1 MATASARMVITGEDR
16 TKKAFQSVQTSLG
29 NLNKSFGSLK
39 GGIGAMLG
47 IVGLG
52 AFVSQMTATAD
63 KIGKV
68 SSKLGIST
76 DALQKFRFGAEQS
89 GIQVN
94 TFDMAIQRMTRRVA
108 EARNGTGEGKKALKE
123 MGISLRDSSG
133 NAKTTEQIFLEV
145 ADVMKG
151 MTNQSDKGLT
161 ELNYLRET
169 ETPHHPKGGR
179 PSSRKFLVN
188 PKIKR

>member
-1 MATASARMVITGEDR
+1 
-16 TKKAFQSVQTSLG
+16 
-29 NLNKSFGSLK
+29 
-39 GGIGAMLG
+39 MLG
-47 IVGLG
+47 IGGLG

-108 EARNGTGEGKKALKE
+108 EARNGTGEAKK
-123 MGISLRDSSG
+123 
-133 NAKTTEQIFLEV
+133 
-145 ADVMKG
+145 
-151 MTNQSDKGLT
+151 
-161 ELNYLRET
+161 
-169 ETPHHPKGGR
+169 P
-179 PSSRKFLVN
+179 
-188 PKIKR
+188 

>member
-1 MATASARMVITGEDR
+1 MANASARMVITGEDR

-47 IVGLG
+47 IGGLG

-76 DALQKFRFGAEQS
+76 DALQKFRFGAEQ
-89 GIQVN
+89 
-94 TFDMAIQRMTRRVA
+94 
-108 EARNGTGEGKKALKE
+108 
-123 MGISLRDSSG
+123 
-133 NAKTTEQIFLEV
+133 
-145 ADVMKG
+145 
-151 MTNQSDKGLT
+151 
-161 ELNYLRET
+161 
-169 ETPHHPKGGR
+169 
-179 PSSRKFLVN
+179 
-188 PKIKR
+188 

>member
-1 MATASARMVITGEDR
+1 
-16 TKKAFQSVQTSLG
+16 
-29 NLNKSFGSLK
+29 
-39 GGIGAMLG
+39 MLG
-47 IVGLG
+47 IGGLG

-108 EARNGTGEGKKALKE
+108 EARNGTGEAKKALKE
-123 MGISLRDSSG
+123 MGISQGFSG

-151 MTNQSDKGLT
+151 MTNQSDKVRLSFKLFDSEGVA
-161 ELNYLRET
+161 
-169 ETPHHPKGGR
+169 
-179 PSSRKFLVN
+179 LVN
-188 PKIKR
+188 MMQQGRKPSLGMETN